1 LGLGLHSSLS
11 LGKTVENGLKRSP
24 PQVLRGNQFD
34 LDIGYQMVNMTGRP
48 KMATTING
56 SLPAPILRWKEG
68 ERVTLRV
75 KNNLAHDSS
84 IHWHGMILP
93 YQMDG
98 VPGISFAG
106 IKPGETYEYQ
116 FDVNQNGTYWFHSH
130 SGFQE
135 QTGVYGAIV
144 IDPKGPDPVAYDS
157 DHVVIL
163 SDWTDED
170 PEKVYAKLKKLSHY
184 YNFRERT
191 VGDVWQDVKNKGVS
205 ATLRDRAMWNQMRMS
220 ETDIAD
226 VTGYTYTYLM
236 NGMTPD
242 DGWKAM
248 FSKGEKVRLRFINAS
263 AMTIFDVRVPGLKM
277 TVVAS
282 DGQNIEPVSVDEF
295 RIGVAETYDV
305 IVEPAGDSAYTIF
318 AQSIDRTGFTRGVLT
333 SDASLQAEVPPMDYA
348 PTLGHSD
355 MGMSMA
361 GMDHGSMAGM
371 ASPAAMDHGSMGKI
385 TAPADNNK
393 MDHSTMGHGS
403 APMDHSTMGH
413 GSAPMDHSKMGQGS
427 APMDHS
433 NMSQGSMPMNQNKM
447 DHSKMDQGSMPMDH
461 SKMGQGSMPMDHS
474 KMGQGSMPMDHS
486 KMGQGS
492 MPMDH
497 SKMGQGSMPMDH
509 SKMGQGS
516 MPMDHS
522 KMGQGS
528 MPMDHSKM
536 DHSKMGQGS
545 MPMDHNNMNQGGSKL
560 GRAGYGTNS
569 QILHVK
575 TEFGPHV
582 DGRAEIM
589 QNGIND
595 PGVGLRDHQQHYGR
609 KVLTYADIRNLTPTE
624 DTREPERE
632 IQLHLTGNM
641 SRYMWSMNGINFADA
656 QPLKLKYDERVRV
669 VLVNDTMMTHPIHLH
684 GVWSELE
691 TGEPNYIPRKHTII
705 VQSGSSV
712 SYLVTA
718 DAKGKWAYHCHLLY
732 HMPGM
737 MREVWIS

>member
-1 LGLGLHSSLS
+1 MKTKHPSTILTSSQFSRRRFVTGMAAGSAALGLGLHSSLS
-11 LGKTVENGLKRSP
+11 LGKVIESDAKRSP
-24 PQVLRGNQFD
+24 PQVLQGNKFD
-34 LDIGYQMVNMTGRP
+34 LNIGYQTVNMTGRA
-48 KMATTING
+48 KMATTVNG

-93 YQMDG
+93 TDMDG
-98 VPGISFAG
+98 VPGLSFTG
-106 IKPGETYEYQ
+106 IKPGDTYEYQ
-116 FDVNQNGTYWFHSH
+116 FDVNQNGTYWYHSH

-135 QTGVYGAIV
+135 QTGIYGAIV
-144 IDPKGPDPVAYDS
+144 IDPKEPDPVAYDR

-163 SDWTDED
+163 SDWTDEV
-170 PEKVYAKLKKLSHY
+170 PEKVYAKLKKMSHY

-191 VGDVWQDVKNKGVS
+191 AGDVWQDVKNKGVS

-226 VTGYTYTYLM
+226 VTAYTYTFLM

-242 DGWKAM
+242 DGWQAL
-248 FSKGEKVRLRFINAS
+248 FSKGEKVRLRFVNAA
-263 AMTIFDVRVPGLKM
+263 AMTIFDVRIPGLKM

-318 AQSIDRTGFTRGVLT
+318 AQTIDRTGFTRGVLT
-333 SDASLQAEVPPMDYA
+333 SDATLQAEIPAMDYA

-361 GMDHGSMAGM
+361 GMDHGAHAGM
-371 ASPAAMDHGSMGKI
+371 AAPAAAMDHSNMGKI
-385 TAPADNNK
+385 SAPVDNNQMDQNK
-393 MDHSTMGHGS
+393 MDHSMMGHGS
-403 APMDHSTMGH
+403 APMNQNQMDHSQMGQS
-413 GSAPMDHSKMGQGS
+413 SAPMDHSKMGHGSAPINQNTMDHSNMGQTS

-433 NMSQGSMPMNQNKM
+433 NMGHGSAPMNQNTMDHSQMGQTSAPMDHSNMGHGSAPVNQNKM
-447 DHSKMDQGSMPMDH
+447 DHSMMGHGSAPMNH
-461 SKMGQGSMPMDHS
+461 
-474 KMGQGSMPMDHS
+474 
-486 KMGQGS
+486 
-492 MPMDH
+492 
-497 SKMGQGSMPMDH
+497 
-509 SKMGQGS
+509 
-516 MPMDHS
+516 
-522 KMGQGS
+522 
-528 MPMDHSKM
+528 
-536 DHSKMGQGS
+536 
-545 MPMDHNNMNQGGSKL
+545 GGSNL

-569 QILHVK
+569 EIIHAK
-575 TEFGPHV
+575 SEFGPHV
-582 DGRAEIM
+582 DMRAEIM

-595 PGVGLRDHQQHYGR
+595 PGVGLRDHQQRYGR
-609 KVLTYADIRNLTPTE
+609 KVLTYADIRNLTPTL
-624 DTREPERE
+624 DPREPERE

-641 SRYMWSMNGINFADA
+641 SRYMWSMNGIKFADA
-656 QPLKLKYDERVRV
+656 EPLLLKYGERVRV
-669 VLVNDTMMTHPIHLH
+669 VLVNDTMMTHPVHLH

-691 TGEPNYIPRKHTII
+691 TGEPNYIPRKHTIM
-705 VQSGSSV
+705 VHPGSSV